1 MGSKPIYQESELFKR
16 YKNNPVL
23 TPSMWPYKVNS
34 VFNAGST
41 IFNGKVLLLVR
52 IEDMRGFSHLCR
64 AESKD
69 GYTNWKIDPVPTLE
83 PKPEEFPE
91 ELYGIEDPRIVKLE
105 DEGKYAVV
113 YTSFSQS
120 GPLVSLATTED
131 FRGFRRFGVVMPPDD
146 KDASLFPRKFNGR
159 YVLIHRPSPTSYLL
173 GAHIWISYSPDL
185 KHWGD
190 SAILLPARKGSWW
203 DAYKVGLGPQPIET
217 SEGWLIIYHGVKTTA
232 AGSIYRLG
240 LALLDLDDPSKVI
253 ARSDEWVFGPNEH
266 YERIG
271 DVPDVTF
278 PCGVVLKGD
287 ELIMYY
293 GAADTTMAIATASLK
308 EVLEFIRKHNK

>member
-1 MGSKPIYQESELFKR
+1 MDKTTYSYHEPGLFKR
-16 YKNNPVL
+16 FKGNPIL
-23 TPSMWPYKVNS
+23 TPAMWPYRINA
-34 VFNAGST
+34 VFNAAAT
-41 IFNGKVLLLVR
+41 IYDNKVLLLNRV
-52 IEDMRGFSHLCR
+52 EDMRGFSHLCK
-64 AESKD
+64 ATSKD
-69 GYTNWKIDPVPTLE
+69 GYTNWVIDKKPTML
-83 PKPEEFPE
+83 PKVDDFPE
-91 ELYGIEDPRIVKLE
+91 EKYGIEDPRIVKLE
-105 DEGKYAVV
+105 DENRYAVV
-113 YTSFSQS
+113 YTAYSES

-131 FRGFRRFGVVMPPDD
+131 FETYRRYGVVMPPDD

-159 YVLIHRPSPTSYLL
+159 YVLIHRPSPTNYMI

-217 SEGWLIIYHGVKTTA
+217 KEGWLIIYHGVKTTA

-240 LALLDLDDPSKVI
+240 LALLDLDDPSKLI
-253 ARSDEWVFGPNEH
+253 RRCDEWVFGPSEM

-278 PCGVVLKGD
+278 PCGVVVKGD
-287 ELIMYY
+287 DMIMYY

-308 EVLEFIRKHNK
+308 ELLTYMKKC

>member
-1 MGSKPIYQESELFKR
+1 MSNPNVYQDSVLFKR

-23 TPSMWPYKVNS
+23 TPKMWPYKVNA
-34 VFNAGST
+34 VFNAGAT
-41 IFNGKVLLLVR
+41 LFNDKVLLLIRV
-52 IEDMRGFSHLCR
+52 EDMRGFSHLCK
-64 AESKD
+64 ATSKD
-69 GYTNWKIDPVPTLE
+69 GYTNWQIDSEPTLV
-83 PKPEEFPE
+83 PKPEDFPE
-91 ELYGIEDPRIVKLE
+91 ETYGIEDPRIVKLDE
-105 DEGKYAVV
+105 DNRYAIV
-113 YTSFSQS
+113 YTSFSES

-131 FRGFRRFGVVMPPDD
+131 FNTYRRYGVVMPPDD

-159 YVLIHRPSPTSYLL
+159 YALVHRPSPTSYLL
-173 GAHIWISYSPDL
+173 GAHIWMSYSPDL

-190 SAILLPARKGSWW
+190 SSILLSARRGSWW

-217 SEGWLIIYHGVKTTA
+217 SEGWLIIYHGVRTTA
-232 AGSIYRLG
+232 AGALYRLG

-253 ARSDEWVFGPNEH
+253 RRCDEWVFGPNEY
-266 YERIG
+266 YERVG

-278 PCGVVLKGD
+278 PCGVVVKGD

-308 EVLEFIRKHNK
+308 EVLEFVMKSK